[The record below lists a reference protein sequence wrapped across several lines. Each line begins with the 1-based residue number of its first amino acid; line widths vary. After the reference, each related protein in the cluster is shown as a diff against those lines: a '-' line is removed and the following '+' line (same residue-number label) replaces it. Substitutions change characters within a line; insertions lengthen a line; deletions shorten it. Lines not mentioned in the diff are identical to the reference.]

1 MSAAARILGALPHG
15 GEAEERALERFREA
29 HARGVRRWRDE
40 GGGHVVVLNV
50 RENDGIPSVLVRIGG
65 RELRYT
71 MRSTSFWIPIE
82 PTALEWLRAT
92 VRAELEAILE
102 RIWREDHAGRDVPM
116 PRGPRA
122 MVIEVLEKAV
132 HDCLGGTEADAALLR
147 DLGAESLRARIRA
160 DVEPVV
166 RRACAADR
174 PS

>member
-1 MSAAARILGALPHG
+1 MGLRRRRRARTGADRLAAALRSMVDVWPAGS
-15 GEAEERALERFREA
+15 EA
-29 HARGVRRWRDE
+29 
-40 GGGHVVVLNV
+40 
-50 RENDGIPSVLVRIGG
+50 
-65 RELRYT
+65 
-71 MRSTSFWIPIE
+71 FWIPIE

-116 PRGPRA
+116 PAGPRA

-147 DLGAESLRARIRA
+147 DLGAESLRAKIRA